1 MSISPLHTATTKP
14 DTSWRLSTTYL
25 FIYNQIVHGVQNKRQ
40 RKENENEKI
49 TYTVSQKKTVVSN
62 FLRSLHQLLTDV
74 ENYFTVGNNI
84 KLSIK

>member
-1 MSISPLHTATTKP
+1 
-14 DTSWRLSTTYL
+14 
-25 FIYNQIVHGVQNKRQ
+25 VQNKRQ